1 MSILSTL
8 SAQEF
13 NNQLEQWE
21 EQLKLELKLPE
32 VGNKAFKK
40 TREGQ
45 WPTLSL
51 SASAQHLPIS
61 EDWKKASQSYV
72 HINPLKIEQEL
83 QEDLAAGV
91 RNFFFE
97 KDFLSDKEW
106 QKISNVFTSFSRPE
120 EIVVILLGFKEVS
133 FTSSQFKIIDENRVA
148 IGRTAHD
155 HGGNI
160 IQELG
165 LMAYCLIQK
174 IKNPNYDF
182 HLGVFSDSQFF
193 RNIAKLRAAKLLGYK
208 ILQEAGIKRDLSV
221 IALTSFREWTL
232 YERYSNMLRNDV
244 SVAASFIA
252 GGDYVQS
259 AGYQSLFE
267 LEGLYEESE
276 HSERSLRMARNTSH
290 ILALESMLGVVQDA
304 AFGSYHLEALTHH
317 YAEEAW
323 KFMQT
328 LLPLSPVAPF
338 VKEVALKTQ
347 ELRLLEVKTRKHVLA
362 GMNDFPDVKENL
374 NLKDNPTYRFFRI
387 AHSFEALRLKMEKV
401 KRPEV
406 YVALFGDYAALNGR
420 LNFVKNYFELL
431 GLKVRDPEHS
441 QNDLLA
447 FKKDM
452 SSRTEDIIVLCASD
466 KDYPELLEYVRDV
479 KQTEKFIAGKF
490 EINGF
495 KNLFA
500 GQNIYQVLEEIANR
514 WGSK

>member
-1 MSILSTL
+1 VSILSTL
-8 SAQEF
+8 STQEF

-32 VGNKAFKK
+32 VGSKALKK
-40 TREGQ
+40 THEGE

-51 SASAQHLPIS
+51 ESRAQHLPIK
-61 EDWKKASQSYV
+61 EHWKKASQSYV
-72 HINPLKIEQEL
+72 HINPLKIEHQL
-83 QEDLAAGV
+83 IEDLEAGV

-97 KDFLSDKEW
+97 KDFLKVEHW
-106 QKISNVFTSFSRPE
+106 QKISGVFEKFNKSH
-120 EIVVILLGFKEVS
+120 EIDVLLLGAKEVS
-133 FTSSQFKIIDENRVA
+133 FTSPSIKLVDENRVA

-165 LMAYCLIQK
+165 LMAFCLIQK
-174 IKNPNYDF
+174 IKNPNNDF
-182 HLGVFSDSQFF
+182 YLGVFSDSQFF
-193 RNIAKLRAAKLLGYK
+193 RNIAKIRAAKLLGYK
-208 ILQEAGIKRDLSV
+208 VLQEAGIKKDLSV

-244 SVAASFIA
+244 SVASSFIA
-252 GGDYVQS
+252 GADHVQS
-259 AGYQSLFE
+259 SGYQSLFE
-267 LEGLYEESE
+267 LEGVNEEND
-276 HSERSLRMARNTSH
+276 HGERSLRMARNTSH

-304 AFGSYHLEALTHH
+304 AFGSYHLESLTNH

-323 KFMQT
+323 KFMQI
-328 LLPLSPVAPF
+328 LLPLSSVGTYI
-338 VKEVALKTQ
+338 KEVARKTQ

-374 NLKDNPTYRFFRI
+374 NLKENPAYRFFRI
-387 AHSFEALRLKMEKV
+387 AHPFEAIRLKMEKV

-406 YVALFGDYAALNGR
+406 YVALYGDYAALNGR

-431 GLKVRDPEHS
+431 GIKVRDPEHS
-441 QNDLLA
+441 QNDLSS
-447 FKKDM
+447 FRKDLI
-452 SSRTEDIIVLCASD
+452 SRTEEIIVLCASD
-466 KDYPELLEYVRDV
+466 KDYPELLNFVDEV
-479 KQTEKFIAGKF
+479 KQEEKFIAGKF

-500 GQNIYQVLEEIANR
+500 GQNIHQILEEIANR

>member
-32 VGNKAFKK
+32 VGNKALKK
-40 TREGQ
+40 TREGE

-51 SASAQHLPIS
+51 TGKAQHLPVK

-72 HINPLKIEQEL
+72 RINPLKIEQQL

-97 KDFLSDKEW
+97 KDFLQAEQW
-106 QKISNVFTSFSRPE
+106 QQIATVFAKFSHPQE
-120 EIVVILLGFKEVS
+120 LVIILLGFKEVN
-133 FTSSQFKIIDENRVA
+133 FTSTHFKIIDENRVA

-165 LMAYCLIQK
+165 LMAFCLIQK

-193 RNIAKLRAAKLLGYK
+193 RNIAKIRAAKLLGYK
-208 ILQEAGIKRDLSV
+208 ILQEAGIKKELSL

-244 SVAASFIA
+244 SVASSFIA
-252 GGDYVQS
+252 GGDHVQS
-259 AGYQSLFE
+259 AGYQSVFE
-267 LEGLYEESE
+267 LEGLIEEND

-304 AFGSYHLEALTHH
+304 AFGSYHLETLTNY

-328 LLPLSPVAPF
+328 LLPLSPVAAY

-374 NLKDNPTYRFFRI
+374 NLKENPTYRFFRI

-431 GLKVRDPEHS
+431 GIKVRDPEHS
-441 QNDLLA
+441 QNDREA
-447 FKKDM
+447 FKKDL
-452 SSRTEDIIVLCASD
+452 SSRNEEIIVLCASD
-466 KDYPELLEYVRDV
+466 KDYPELLDYVKDV
-479 KQTEKFIAGKF
+479 KQEVKFMAGKF

-500 GQNIYQVLEEIANR
+500 GQNIYQVLKEIANR